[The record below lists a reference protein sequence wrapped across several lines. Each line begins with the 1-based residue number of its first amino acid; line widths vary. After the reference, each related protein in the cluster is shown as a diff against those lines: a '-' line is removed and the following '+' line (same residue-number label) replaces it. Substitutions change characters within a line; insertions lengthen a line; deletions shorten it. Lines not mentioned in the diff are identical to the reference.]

1 MSVFSGIPVAIGG
14 TDLNPAVFYGDWV
27 IAISDALAASLEQ
40 SHIFTGGPDAAHT
53 PVSANEVFA

>member
-27 IAISDALAASLEQ
+27 IAISDASRR
-40 SHIFTGGPDAAHT
+40 
-53 PVSANEVFA
+53 V